1 MQLSMEQLVEIVV
14 KEVLAELAR
23 RGMVPGLRTVESPG
37 TQAAGSPSRV
47 IVDMTG
53 YRTPVLTENR
63 VRAVERHVSEL
74 VVPAGTEK
82 NEAHVCR
89 EQSLGGITQW
99 LEELRWDLSKPG
111 GTRGRSTPS
120 TR

>member
-23 RGMVPGLRTVESPG
+23 RGMVPGSRPEEGPAVQP
-37 TQAAGSPSRV
+37 AGSPSRV

-74 VVPAGTEK
+74 VVPAGT
-82 NEAHVCR
+82 VCTWGAR
-89 EQSLGGITQW
+89 DVMAQRKMKLTYAGNNH
-99 LEELRWDLSKPG
+99 
-111 GTRGRSTPS
+111 
-120 TR
+120 